1 MSRYT
6 GANCRRCR
14 TVGEK
19 LFLKSKKCYTAKCI
33 LERRASKPGQHG
45 KSRKKSS
52 EYCIQL
58 MEKQKLKQLYGMSEK
73 QFHLLFEKAAR
84 MKGITGHNLLIL
96 LERRL
101 DNVMLRAGFASS
113 RKQARQFVAHGHVK
127 LNGKK
132 VDIPSCLI
140 DAGDKLEVLTKEKTE
155 KMVKASMEF
164 TAGKPNTPWMTVN
177 PEKLTAE
184 ITKLPSVEDIDN
196 KINVQLIVELYSK

>member
-52 EYCIQL
+52 EYSIQL

-73 QFHLLFEKAAR
+73 QFHLMFEKAAR

-127 LNGKK
+127 VNGQK
-132 VDIPSCLI
+132 VDIPSYLI
-140 DAGDKLEVLTKEKTE
+140 DAGDKLEVSSKEKTE
-155 KMVKASMEF
+155 KMIKASMEL
-164 TAGKPNTPWMTVN
+164 TAGKPSSPWMTVN
-177 PEKLTAE
+177 PDKLTAE
-184 ITKLPSVEDIDN
+184 ITKLPSVEEIDN